1 MKQILLVEDTDADAQ
16 LVERTLERVG
26 VLNPVHRLRNGVEAV
41 AYLDKAAAT
50 AAIAAPVPS
59 ILLLDLKMPLMTG
72 FEVLEWLQGRAEF
85 AKMLRIVLSQ
95 LDDNRSLQRAY
106 TLGAH
111 SFLIKPV
118 VDADLRGVI
127 EAFPGYWTFSGKAG
141 RGVRSDAN
149 SPSDQVRRGHGC

>member
-1 MKQILLVEDTDADAQ
+1 MKEILLVEDTDADAQ

-26 VLNPVHRLRNGVEAV
+26 VANPVRRLRNGVEAV
-41 AYLDKAAAT
+41 AYLDKTAAT
-50 AAIAAPVPS
+50 AAIAAPIPS

-118 VDADLRGVI
+118 GDADVRGVI
-127 EAFPGYWTFSGKAG
+127 EGFPGYWTFSGKAG
-141 RGVRSDAN
+141 MGVRSDAQTPATT
-149 SPSDQVRRGHGC
+149 S